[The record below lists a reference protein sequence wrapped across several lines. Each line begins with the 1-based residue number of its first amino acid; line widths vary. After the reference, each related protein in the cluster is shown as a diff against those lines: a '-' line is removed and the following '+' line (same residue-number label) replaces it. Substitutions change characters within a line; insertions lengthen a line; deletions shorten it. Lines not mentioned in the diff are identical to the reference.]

1 MAKITITGQPPTPR
15 NPAFGAS
22 DDYANANWLNQD
34 YNARVSFQR
43 RQQIARERAEREKF
57 LGDYR
62 EATYQNSQMESVRR
76 AQEAARR
83 AAERNAASRFNLDYR
98 SAAYENRDMDIR
110 RRAAERNAASRFNLD
125 YRAASYENRDM
136 EIRRRA
142 AERNAASAYNQAYR
156 EAAYEN
162 QNYNIRARRD
172 ARAASA
178 LYPNQYR
185 SAVAAGVSSSSLGTM
200 GGAYYNQEARRL
212 GGVGTNAVNRG
223 ELKELILIDRHLAHM
238 SKNLDKYVRSN
249 SKTSQEQEADR
260 KKAREILAES
270 YSNISAA
277 AQYAPG
283 AKGMVMRAVVARRAA
298 KARMAAGGGFYGGGA
313 GGGGSG
319 IGGGKG
325 GFGGGFFGTA
335 AGGAIGDMF
344 ELGAAALD
352 PLAAAAA
359 VGGAVYE
366 VPHAISA
373 IYNGAYNAAKPY
385 INLRRTAGAY
395 GLNAVTS
402 GQSILHQFYRSHG
415 AAPSLMQAYG
425 LSGQDAFN
433 ILGQY
438 GIVPRSASSAARTV
452 GKIAGM
458 GFMPGL
464 AGMGTDTYATI
475 ARMQGEYGGQG
486 YTKKFQKVM
495 EDAVAVGTDRSR
507 IFQSMRTLLQQNVTQ
522 GGFTG
527 GARSA
532 TAIFNRMMTS
542 GAPAA
547 RTGASELAFSTS
559 LSSTGR
565 NLGLNPTTSIPVY
578 RAMMAHGGMPNTPAK
593 LKSLIGEA
601 NYNKLVATPAGARLA
616 QDIMNAPNA
625 FVAQRFLGQ
634 YYSTHQH
641 QLAAIDKKYG
651 YFTHGPSSL
660 RDLGFSAA
668 TGAPLSAS
676 VQYLSGFGG
685 NTSNYGAGASA
696 SPLVMNALASASKKT
711 GMPVSFLYGLAGGE
725 SSFKTNAVNGSH
737 IGLGQMGPAA
747 LASVG
752 MSGAN
757 MLNPKTA
764 ALASAKYM
772 AQMYGL
778 FNGHHL
784 SAQQHLVDAYDAY
797 YWGPGHAKQILA
809 GDVPASIA
817 AGTAR
822 KMRYYHAYLS
832 ATGQTQQENQKM
844 IGYFRKAEANTKN
857 LDTTN
862 SRNAGESLLT
872 ALEQFGGSAT
882 AFANATANFNAGVLK
897 FINALNH
904 VHGSGLP
911 GGGYAAGHLGLA
923 PKQP

>member
-43 RQQIARERAEREKF
+43 RQQIARERAQREKF

-110 RRAAERNAASRFNLD
+110 RRAAERNAAS
-125 YRAASYENRDM
+125 
-136 EIRRRA
+136 
-142 AERNAASAYNQAYR
+142 AYNQAYR

-172 ARAASA
+172 VRAASA

-260 KKAREILAES
+260 KKAREVLAES
-270 YSNISAA
+270 YSNISSA

-319 IGGGKG
+319 VGGGKG

-335 AGGAIGDMF
+335 AGGAIGDML
-344 ELGAAALD
+344 ELGAAAID
-352 PLAAAAA
+352 PLAAVAGI
-359 VGGAVYE
+359 GGAIYE

-385 INLRRTAGAY
+385 INLRRAAGAY
-395 GLNAVTS
+395 GLNAGTS
-402 GQSILHQFYRSHG
+402 GRSILSQFYRSHG
-415 AAPSLMQAYG
+415 APPSLMQAYG

-438 GIVPRSASSAARTV
+438 GIAPRSASGAARTV
-452 GKIAGM
+452 GNIAGM

-464 AGMGTDTYATI
+464 AGMGMDTYATI

-507 IFQSMRTLLQQNVTQ
+507 IFQSMRTLLQQNVAQ
-522 GGFTG
+522 GGLTA
-527 GARSA
+527 GAGSA
-532 TAIFNRMMTS
+532 TKIFNRMMTS
-542 GAPAA
+542 GGPGS
-547 RTGASELAFSTS
+547 RTGASELSFSS
-559 LSSTGR
+559 ALSSTAQT
-565 NLGLNPTTSIPVY
+565 LGVNPITSIPLY
-578 RAMMAHGGMPNTPAK
+578 RAIAANGGVNSSAK
-593 LKSLIGEA
+593 LKKFIGAA
-601 NYNKLVATPAGARLA
+601 NYKKLGSTPAGKRLIE
-616 QDIMNAPNA
+616 DIITSPTDQLAEYY
-625 FVAQRFLGQ
+625 LGD
-634 YYSTHQH
+634 YFISHQH
-641 QLAAIDKKYG
+641 QLAGYARKYP
-651 YFTHGPSSL
+651 YFPKGPQSM
-660 RDLGFSAA
+660 RDLGFIGA
-668 TGAPLSAS
+668 TRTSIGGAM
-676 VQYLSGFGG
+676 QYLSGFSG

-696 SPLVMNALASASKKT
+696 SPLVMASLVSASKKT
-711 GMPVSFLYGLAGGE
+711 GLPVSVLYGLAGGE

-772 AQMYGL
+772 AQMYSL

-784 SAQQHLVDAYDAY
+784 SAHQHLVDAYDAY

-809 GDVPASIA
+809 GNVPASIA

-832 ATGQTQQENQKM
+832 ATGQTQQENQKL
-844 IGYFRKAEANTKN
+844 ISYGRRAEAIAKN
-857 LDTTN
+857 LDTTT
-862 SRNAGESLLT
+862 SRNASESLLT
-872 ALEQFGGSAT
+872 AIEQFGGSAT
-882 AFANATANFNAGVLK
+882 TFANATANFNAGVIK
-897 FINALNH
+897 FISALNH

>member
-98 SAAYENRDMDIR
+98 
-110 RRAAERNAASRFNLD
+110 
-125 YRAASYENRDM
+125 AASYENRDM

-185 SAVAAGVSSSSLGTM
+185 SAVAAGLSSSSLGTM

-335 AGGAIGDMF
+335 AGGAIGDLF

-366 VPHAISA
+366 MPHAISA

-395 GLNAVTS
+395 GLNAGTS
-402 GQSILHQFYRSHG
+402 GQSILRQFYRSHG

-438 GIVPRSASSAARTV
+438 GIAPRSASSAARTV

-507 IFQSMRTLLQQNVTQ
+507 IFQSMRTLLQQNVAQ
-522 GGFTG
+522 GGLTA
-527 GARSA
+527 GAGSA
-532 TAIFNRMMTS
+532 TKIFNRMMTS
-542 GAPAA
+542 GGPGS
-547 RTGASELAFSTS
+547 RTGASELSFSS
-559 LSSTGR
+559 ALSSTAR
-565 NLGLNPTTSIPVY
+565 TLGVNPITSIPLY
-578 RAMMAHGGMPNTPAK
+578 RAIAANGGVNSSAK
-593 LKSLIGEA
+593 LKKFIGAA
-601 NYNKLVATPAGARLA
+601 NYKKLGSTPAGKRLIE
-616 QDIMNAPNA
+616 DIITSPTDQLAEYY
-625 FVAQRFLGQ
+625 LGD
-634 YYSTHQH
+634 YFISHQH
-641 QLAAIDKKYG
+641 QLAGYARKYP
-651 YFTHGPSSL
+651 YFPKGPQSM
-660 RDLGFSAA
+660 RDLGFIGA
-668 TGAPLSAS
+668 TRTSIGGAM
-676 VQYLSGFGG
+676 QYLSGQKGPILG
-685 NTSNYGAGASA
+685 STATAGAAA

-711 GMPVSFLYGLAGGE
+711 GVPISYLYGLVGGE
-725 SSFKTNAVNGSH
+725 SGFKPSAFAMSKVGPS
-737 IGLGQMGPAA
+737 IGLGQMTPDA
-747 LASVG
+747 LAAVG
-752 MSGAN
+752 MTGAN
-757 MLNPKTA
+757 MLDPKTA
-764 ALASAKYM
+764 ALASAKYF
-772 AQMYGL
+772 AQMYAL

-784 SAQQHLVDAYDAY
+784 SAKQHLIDAYDAY
-797 YWGPGHAKQILA
+797 NWGPAPSHIKQILA
-809 GDVPASIA
+809 GQIPASVIA
-817 AGTAR
+817 HTQGKNG

-857 LDTTN
+857 LDTTT

>member
-1 MAKITITGQPPTPR
+1 MAKITITGQPPTPQD
-15 NPAFGAS
+15 NIFGLEKSNIKA
-22 DDYANANWLNQD
+22 
-34 YNARVSFQR
+34 
-43 RQQIARERAEREKF
+43 AREH
-57 LGDYR
+57 
-62 EATYQNSQMESVRR
+62 
-76 AQEAARR
+76 AARM
-83 AAERNAASRFNLDYR
+83 AKARNLPGYDPNLDLSFLDQAQITQAVQISRMRER
-98 SAAYENRDMDIR
+98 SRQADEKIERSRMQAQARMDAVTR
-110 RRAAERNAASRFNLD
+110 RNE
-125 YRAASYENRDM
+125 M
-136 EIRRRA
+136 
-142 AERNAASAYNQAYR
+142 
-156 EAAYEN
+156 
-162 QNYNIRARRD
+162 
-172 ARAASA
+172 RAASA

-185 SAVAAGVSSSSLGTM
+185 SAVAAGISSSSLGTM
-200 GGAYYNQEARRL
+200 GGAYYNQEVRRL

-260 KKAREILAES
+260 KKAREVLAES
-270 YSNISAA
+270 YSNISSA

-313 GGGGSG
+313 GGGGGSG

-359 VGGAVYE
+359 VGAAVYE

-385 INLRRTAGAY
+385 IHLRRTAGAY
-395 GLNAVTS
+395 GLNAGTS
-402 GQSILHQFYRSHG
+402 GQSILRQFYRSHG

-438 GIVPRSASSAARTV
+438 GIAPRSASSAARTV

-522 GGFTG
+522 GGLTA
-527 GARSA
+527 GAGSA
-532 TAIFNRMMTS
+532 TTIFDRMMTS
-542 GAPAA
+542 GGPGS
-547 RTGASELAFSTS
+547 RTGASELSFSS
-559 LSSTGR
+559 ALSSTAQT
-565 NLGLNPTTSIPVY
+565 LGFNPTTSIPLY
-578 RAMMAHGGMPNTPAK
+578 RAIVANGGVNSSAK
-593 LKSLIGEA
+593 LKKFIGTA
-601 NYNKLVATPAGARLA
+601 NYKKLGSTPAGKRLIK
-616 QDIMNAPNA
+616 DIITSPND
-625 FVAQRFLGQ
+625 
-634 YYSTHQH
+634 
-641 QLAAIDKKYG
+641 QLAEYYLGDYFISHQNQLAGYAQKYD
-651 YFTHGPSSL
+651 YFANGPQSM
-660 RDLGFSAA
+660 RDLGFIAA
-668 TGAPLSAS
+668 TRAS
-676 VQYLSGFGG
+676 VGSAMQYLSGKKGPILG
-685 NTSNYGAGASA
+685 STATAGAAA

-711 GMPVSFLYGLAGGE
+711 GVPISFLYGLVGGE
-725 SSFKTNAVNGSH
+725 STFRTGAVNGSH

-784 SAQQHLVDAYDAY
+784 SAHQHLVDAYDAY

-809 GDVPASIA
+809 GNVPASIA

-832 ATGQTQQENQKM
+832 AAGQTQQENQKM
-844 IGYFRKAEANTKN
+844 IEYFRKAEATAKN
-857 LDTTN
+857 LDTTT

-872 ALEQFGGSAT
+872 AIEQFGGSAT
-882 AFANATANFNAGVLK
+882 TFANATANFNAGVIK
-897 FINALNH
+897 FISALNH

>member
-1 MAKITITGQPPTPR
+1 MAKITITGQPPTPQD
-15 NPAFGAS
+15 NIFGLEKSNIKA
-22 DDYANANWLNQD
+22 
-34 YNARVSFQR
+34 
-43 RQQIARERAEREKF
+43 AREH
-57 LGDYR
+57 
-62 EATYQNSQMESVRR
+62 
-76 AQEAARR
+76 AARM
-83 AAERNAASRFNLDYR
+83 AKARNLPGYDPNLDLSFLDQAQITQAVQISRMRER
-98 SAAYENRDMDIR
+98 SRQADEKIERSRMQAQARMDAVTR
-110 RRAAERNAASRFNLD
+110 RNE
-125 YRAASYENRDM
+125 M
-136 EIRRRA
+136 
-142 AERNAASAYNQAYR
+142 
-156 EAAYEN
+156 
-162 QNYNIRARRD
+162 
-172 ARAASA
+172 RAASA

-260 KKAREILAES
+260 KKAREVLAES
-270 YSNISAA
+270 YSNISSA

-335 AGGAIGDMF
+335 AGGAIGDLF

-366 VPHAISA
+366 MPHAISA

-395 GLNAVTS
+395 GLNAGTS
-402 GQSILHQFYRSHG
+402 GQSILRQFYRSHG

-438 GIVPRSASSAARTV
+438 GIAPRSASSAARTV

-486 YTKKFQKVM
+486 YTKKFQKIM
-495 EDAVAVGTDRSR
+495 EDAVAVGADRSR
-507 IFQSMRTLLQQNVTQ
+507 IFQSMRTILQQNVAQ
-522 GGFTG
+522 GGLTA
-527 GARSA
+527 GAGSV
-532 TAIFNRMMTS
+532 TKIFNRMMTS
-542 GAPAA
+542 GGTGS
-547 RTGASELAFSTS
+547 RTGASELSFSS
-559 LSSTGR
+559 ALSSAAQT
-565 NLGLNPTTSIPVY
+565 LGVNPITSIPLY
-578 RAMMAHGGMPNTPAK
+578 RAIAANGGVNSSAK
-593 LKSLIGEA
+593 LKKFIGAA
-601 NYNKLVATPAGARLA
+601 NYKKLGSTPAGKRLIE
-616 QDIMNAPNA
+616 DIITSPND
-625 FVAQRFLGQ
+625 
-634 YYSTHQH
+634 
-641 QLAAIDKKYG
+641 QLAEYYLGDYFISHKNQLAGYARKYD
-651 YFTHGPSSL
+651 YFANGPQSM
-660 RDLGFSAA
+660 RDLGFIAA
-668 TGAPLSAS
+668 TRAS
-676 VQYLSGFGG
+676 VGSAMQYLSGFGG

-711 GMPVSFLYGLAGGE
+711 GVPISYLYGLVGGE
-725 SSFKTNAVNGSH
+725 SGFKPSAFAMSKVGPS
-737 IGLGQMGPAA
+737 IGLGQMTPDA
-747 LASVG
+747 LAAVG
-752 MSGAN
+752 MTGAN
-757 MLNPKTA
+757 MLDPKTA
-764 ALASAKYM
+764 ALASAKYF
-772 AQMYGL
+772 AQMYAL

-784 SAQQHLVDAYDAY
+784 SAKQHLIDAYDAY
-797 YWGPGHAKQILA
+797 NWGPAPSHIKQILA
-809 GDVPASIA
+809 GQIPASVIA
-817 AGTAR
+817 HTQGKNG

-857 LDTTN
+857 LDTTT